1 MDFFQGSSLPIFIS
15 FCLENQ
21 NVDEDQTPFNTTEN
35 IHAQSEQTF
44 DQSSVLAANLAQDPI
59 PTPLPHVRLVTFQ
72 DQNTTES
79 PLSADS
85 NVDVTAYATEMVQ
98 RMEASQVAAQSSVEE
113 TDESR
118 PVASSCTEGL
128 STPPLLD
135 PRKTST
141 PTPAGRNLGESPS
154 LSQLESLLQIAVTIS
169 TEFPELQVTAST
181 SRVVPGTSFL
191 QIEEDSSSTTSGPPP
206 LPKGKVRVTEET
218 SDIDTTGA
226 TSGLD
231 DFLPCTERFQVVQ
244 SLSPK
249 KAPILSLRITST
261 THLGC
266 QRWVLDNRRN
276 H

>member
-1 MDFFQGSSLPIFIS
+1 MDFFQGSSPPNFIS

-21 NVDEDQTPFNTTEN
+21 NVDDDQTPTNTTEN
-35 IHAQSEQTF
+35 IHAHSEQTF

-59 PTPLPHVRLVTFQ
+59 PTPLPHVRFVTFQ

-79 PLSADS
+79 PLSTDS
-85 NVDVTAYATEMVQ
+85 NVDVTAYATETVQ
-98 RMEASQVAAQSSVEE
+98 RMEASQVAAPPSVEE

-141 PTPAGRNLGESPS
+141 PTQAGRNLGESPS
-154 LSQLESLLQIAVTIS
+154 LSQLESLLQIAVTTS

-181 SRVVPGTSFL
+181 SRVVPSTSSL

-206 LPKGKVRVTEET
+206 LPKGKARVIEET
-218 SDIDTTGA
+218 SDVDTTGA

-231 DFLPCTERFQVVQ
+231 DFPPLYGTIPGCSELESGKGTDTE
-244 SLSPK
+244 LENYINDP
-249 KAPILSLRITST
+249 LGTST
-261 THLGC
+261 MGARH
-266 QRWVLDNRRN
+266 
-276 H
+276 